1 MVLLALAL
9 MTGAAAVRLATRK
22 SDPDHTPGTDDRARL

>member
-9 MTGAAAVRLATRK
+9 MTGAATVRLASRK
-22 SDPDHTPGTDDRARL
+22 SDPDHTPGADDRAPL